1 MGFEGNIILAHAYAG
16 LSGEI
21 ACNLKYPVKSFASSF
36 TADFNATAFFEW
48 DALFWSGR
56 NDWTFYHT
64 PIYPQT
70 NNNLTVSQSNM
81 NFIEP
86 IDSSMMM
93 FTTSNSNVIKPNIQ
107 PYAYPKIINI
117 GNGKMFMTFIDD
129 SSNRSSANRSMLMYS
144 IYDDNNGWSAPLPI
158 LDDGTAD
165 FEPIIISDNNGG
177 VHILWKNSKV
187 LFNDNI
193 TLEDM
198 SENMELHYI
207 HWNGSNFENLATI
220 TNNDSYEISAQLAF
234 NGNNLSIV
242 WQENSNNCYYVYPDY
257 SINVFASTPG
267 GTVSG
272 NGIYQKDSEVEVLA
286 MPSSGFVFQG
296 WYENNIRIPGAGS
309 LYSFDAVCS
318 RNLEARFVEL
328 ESCSIETIEGTIAV
342 VDNQNKYL
350 RGLTPFSNFE
360 DYFIITNGGSVCKI
374 YNNNY
379 STYNATGVIVQLLSS
394 NGTVVDTYY
403 IVITGDINGDGAID
417 AFDVIMLD
425 LYLHDAIEID
435 NVFLAA
441 CDMNQ
446 DGEVDT
452 TDYTLLRNYV
462 TCV

>member
-1 MGFEGNIILAHAYAG
+1 MRDIKKYVYGIVLDISSIGILAPGAEY
-16 LSGEI
+16 
-21 ACNLKYPVKSFASSF
+21 
-36 TADFNATAFFEW
+36 
-48 DALFWSGR
+48 
-56 NDWTFYHT
+56 
-64 PIYPQT
+64 IYT
-70 NNNLTVSQSNM
+70 HVL
-81 NFIEP
+81 
-86 IDSSMMM
+86 DSS
-93 FTTSNSNVIKPNIQ
+93 
-107 PYAYPKIINI
+107 
-117 GNGKMFMTFIDD
+117 
-129 SSNRSSANRSMLMYS
+129 YS
-144 IYDDNNGWSAPLPI
+144 TP
-158 LDDGTAD
+158 
-165 FEPIIISDNNGG
+165 
-177 VHILWKNSKV
+177 
-187 LFNDNI
+187 
-193 TLEDM
+193 
-198 SENMELHYI
+198 
-207 HWNGSNFENLATI
+207 
-220 TNNDSYEISAQLAF
+220 
-234 NGNNLSIV
+234 
-242 WQENSNNCYYVYPDY
+242 NSNNKANLICINIDTETEESNYENNKYCYYVYPDY